1 MIYNL
6 LKAKKMVIPII
17 EPELTNSWSVADI
30 SGVPYK
36 FTLNSSGY
44 YESNNKGIS
53 NSAAMCRVNLH
64 IEKACNVLFKCINYA
79 ESKFD
84 FGLLG
89 VVDKAMN
96 TNYDDTS
103 TNVAK
108 SFKGLSSA
116 DVQTY
121 IYSNVAV
128 GDHFIDVKYFKDS
141 SSNEGNDSLQFTVEF
156 V

>member
-6 LKAKKMVIPII
+6 LRAKKMVIPII

-53 NSAAMCRVNLH
+53 SSAAMCRVNLH
-64 IEKACNVLFKCINYA
+64 IENACNVMFKCINSG
-79 ESKFD
+79 ESNFD
-84 FGLLG
+84 FGLLSKLDSVLDIG
-89 VVDKAMN
+89 DS
-96 TNYDDTS
+96 DTS
-103 TNVAK
+103 TNVEK

-121 IYSNVAV
+121 TYSNVAI
-128 GDHFIDVKYFKDS
+128 GDHFIDVKYRKDS